1 MKNRKI
7 KAFTLIELLVVIG
20 AIAILLG
27 LLIPS
32 MNMVLKTANVAKQ
45 KVQLSSIDQALL
57 AFKNDYGDYPP
68 STLDTDT
75 TSTYSYCGA
84 FKLAEALFGWDLFG
98 FHPKSVWKADGMDN
112 GSPQV
117 KVYDFGNTTNPYN
130 ATPRKSRYL
139 ELEAAN
145 AFHIGKASPAYD
157 GLFDNVGTM
166 YPYNY
171 VLCDSFGYKKISVG
185 TKSVTAGMPI
195 LYFKA
200 DPSKMKFSFGGMPG
214 SNIYEINDNYEII
227 IAKAIEDG
235 QLNTSNPNP
244 LSWNGGKLFYDSSY
258 KILDQKIWMNGTGKA
273 WPHRPDSYI
282 LISAGLD
289 GLYGTSDDITNFG
302 E

>member
-7 KAFTLIELLVVIG
+7 KAFTLIELLTVI
-20 AIAILLG
+20 AVLAILLG

-32 MNMVLKTANVAKQ
+32 MNMARNAAKVAKQ
-45 KVQLSSIDQALL
+45 RVQLASIDQALL
-57 AFKNDYGDYPP
+57 AFRNDYGDYPP

-75 TSTYSYCGA
+75 TSGFSYCGA

-98 FHPKSVWKADGMDN
+98 FHPKSAWKADGTDN
-112 GSPQV
+112 AAIPQLI
-117 KVYDFGNTTNPYN
+117 YDFGNLNNTYN

-139 ELEAAN
+139 ELETAN
-145 AFHIGKASPAYD
+145 AFHIGKANPTFD
-157 GLFDNVGTM
+157 GLFADVGTM
-166 YPYNY
+166 NPKNY
-171 VLCDSFGYKKISVG
+171 VLCDSFGRKTISVG
-185 TKSVTAGMPI
+185 TTRVTAGMPI

-235 QLNTSNPNP
+235 QLDTSNPNP
-244 LSWNGGKLFYDSSY
+244 LSWSGGKLFYDSSY
-258 KILDQKIWMNGTGKA
+258 KIIDQKIWMNGTGKA

>member
-7 KAFTLIELLVVIG
+7 KAFTIIELLTVI
-20 AIAILLG
+20 AVIAILLG

-32 MNMVLKTANVAKQ
+32 MNMVLKSANVAKQ

-57 AFKNDYGDYPP
+57 AFRNDYGDYPP
-68 STLDTDT
+68 STLDTDI
-75 TSTYSYCGA
+75 TSGFSYCGA

-98 FHPKSVWKADGMDN
+98 FHPKSIWTADGKDTAN
-112 GSPQV
+112 NRI
-117 KVYDFGNTTNPYN
+117 YDFGNTLNTTYN
-130 ATPRKSRYL
+130 STPRKSRYL

-145 AFHIGKASPAYD
+145 AFHIGKTNDFD
-157 GLFDNVGTM
+157 GLFADVGTM
-166 YPYNY
+166 NQYNY

-258 KILDQKIWMNGTGKA
+258 KILDQKILMNVPSIA